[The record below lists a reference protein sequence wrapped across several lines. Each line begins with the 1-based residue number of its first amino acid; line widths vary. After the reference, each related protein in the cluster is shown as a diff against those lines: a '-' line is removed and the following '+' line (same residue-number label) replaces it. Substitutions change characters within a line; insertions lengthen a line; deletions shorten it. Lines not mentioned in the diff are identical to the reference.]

1 MRRDG
6 HVPGRLQTDGLRGN
20 GPVPPASPSRGQGS
34 PRRILTRSLEQIPEA
49 SLAIGDEIG
58 KGRFKRVHRGK
69 LGARPTVVLRYS
81 EETDNSEVK
90 ILALLAKA
98 AGSRDHVPEIYGVC
112 YERASTTSI
121 VQELAALGSLKL
133 ALKDP
138 CVESRLSPAHRVQ
151 SSTQL
156 ARAMAFLEG
165 LRIVHADLSCRN
177 VLLLR
182 LDEDARNTVVKV
194 TDFGLSLVLAEG
206 SAREHRKQPQAT
218 RWCAPETIAEHAL
231 SHRSDVWS
239 LGATLWE
246 LFSGGANP
254 WVRRDR
260 RADVSQRLR
269 DLAENGGAAEGG
281 ADVSEDFERPAGCPE
296 AAHTAILSC
305 FQADELARPGFRQL
319 TILLSGVLSDM
330 SSSSGINVAMETAPA
345 PTVASS
351 TEPTSDVPESQ
362 VVEEAEAS
370 VEPSTPRPFPRLS
383 APQRAKPPALET
395 AEPEAES
402 EAVCTGGDASA
413 TEAVTTPWQMLP
425 RPPAL
430 SLQDTEADRNTQRF
444 SEIVGFLRSPRAV
457 EVLGDRLLAQMWRE
471 IEDAQAR
478 ETYLMELVRRMCDAD
493 NKRSE
498 SVPYRYEPVVIR
510 TSESTPHRYEP
521 VLVRHHTP
529 PAGVASL
536 QDMHHLQLL
545 QHQHFREDMPRTQP
559 CTPTLALQDHLH
571 HSPVLY
577 ARSAEDVRPLRPCTP
592 VLRAA
597 SRQSSPGCC
606 GMLASQ
612 TGTCW
617 TLWSLAGSS
626 LRQQDY
632 ATEADARAAFDA
644 AAPRPCILRDPS
656 GAEVASQSWVA
667 SYYQL
672 APRIEITRCTTPV
685 SIPSQMRQTT
695 PVATTT
701 TVTALGNR
709 AVTPAPLRQP
719 SSSTTNVVARPP
731 LPRVSVTS
739 SA

>member
-6 HVPGRLQTDGLRGN
+6 HVPGRLQTDGLRG
-20 GPVPPASPSRGQGS
+20 GSPVPPASPSRGQGS
-34 PRRILTRSLEQIPEA
+34 PRRILTRSLEHIPE
-49 SLAIGDEIG
+49 SNLAIGDEIG

-69 LGARPTVVLRYS
+69 LGTRPTVVLRYS

-98 AGSRDHVPEIYGVC
+98 PGSRDHVPEIYGVC
-112 YERASTTSI
+112 HERANTTSI

-138 CVESRLSPAHRVQ
+138 YVESRLSPEHRVQ
-151 SSTQL
+151 CSMQL
-156 ARAMAFLEG
+156 SRAMAFLEG
-165 LRIVHADLSCRN
+165 MRIVHADLSCRN

-206 SAREHRKQPQAT
+206 SMREHRKQPQAT
-218 RWCAPETIAEHAL
+218 RWCAPETIFEHAL

-254 WVRRDR
+254 WARRER

-281 ADVSEDFERPAGCPE
+281 TDVREDFERPTGCPE
-296 AAHTAILSC
+296 AAHTAILAC

-319 TILLSGVLSDM
+319 TVLLSGVLTDKV
-330 SSSSGINVAMETAPA
+330 SGASVVAETAPA
-345 PTVASS
+345 ATTA
-351 TEPTSDVPESQ
+351 TEPISDPPESQ
-362 VVEEAEAS
+362 AVETPEAS
-370 VEPSTPRPFPRLS
+370 PEPITPRPFPRLS
-383 APQRAKPPALET
+383 IASRAKPPALEE
-395 AEPEAES
+395 ADAGAES
-402 EAVCTGGDASA
+402 EAVDGGHASEQEAA
-413 TEAVTTPWQMLP
+413 TRAQWQVVP

-430 SLQDTEADRNTQRF
+430 LNIEAETGTQRF
-444 SEIVGFLRSPRAV
+444 SEIVGFLRSPRAA

-478 ETYLMELVRRMCDAD
+478 ETYLMELVRRLCPAE

-498 SVPYRYEPVVIR
+498 SVPYRYEPVVMR

-536 QDMHHLQLL
+536 QDM
-545 QHQHFREDMPRTQP
+545 PRTQP
-559 CTPTLALQDHLH
+559 CTPTLALQDQLH

-592 VLRAA
+592 VLRAT

-606 GMLASQ
+606 GMLAQS
-612 TGTCW
+612 GTCW

-632 ATEADARAAFDA
+632 PNEADARAAFDA

-685 SIPSQMRQTT
+685 AIQSHVRQPT

-701 TVTALGNR
+701 TLKTVGSR

-719 SSSTTNVVARPP
+719 SSSTTNVVARPS
-731 LPRVSVTS
+731 LASMRST
-739 SA
+739 A